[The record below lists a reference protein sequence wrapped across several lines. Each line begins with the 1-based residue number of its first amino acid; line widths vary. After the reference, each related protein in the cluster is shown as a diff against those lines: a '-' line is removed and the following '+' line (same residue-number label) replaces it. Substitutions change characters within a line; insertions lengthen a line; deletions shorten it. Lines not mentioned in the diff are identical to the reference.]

1 MTKQDWAV
9 SLTHCG
15 HGQHVRDRTAC
26 VFIVLP
32 LHVCESCIPNL
43 GQGWEQ
49 GLVSFETLTN
59 GLVMKESTRENIY
72 IYSACVLKVIRGG
85 VIYTFNL
92 GENHATLQLWKTMMW
107 MQLMGG
113 PCPKRTILVSN
124 SCRVNRLQTGRLVR
138 AMQRTT
144 VATTVRYR
152 NANVKLRYKG
162 SKKLKSTQP
171 LI

>member
-1 MTKQDWAV
+1 MVGPQMISK
-9 SLTHCG
+9 
-15 HGQHVRDRTAC
+15 
-26 VFIVLP
+26 F
-32 LHVCESCIPNL
+32 
-43 GQGWEQ
+43 
-49 GLVSFETLTN
+49 
-59 GLVMKESTRENIY
+59 
-72 IYSACVLKVIRGG
+72 GG
-85 VIYTFNL
+85 NY
-92 GENHATLQLWKTMMW
+92 ATLQLWKTIMW

-124 SCRVNRLQTGRLVR
+124 SRRVNRLQTGRLVR

-152 NANVKLRYKG
+152 DANGKLRYKG

>member
-1 MTKQDWAV
+1 VTKQDWAV

-72 IYSACVLKVIRGG
+72 IYIRHVFLKYTWWG
-85 VIYTFNL
+85 YTFNL

-152 NANVKLRYKG
+152 NANGKLRYKG